1 MSEKTMEFFVYSHDE
16 RKYEYVQ
23 DERKDVLSRIVK
35 LPTVPEIEDALKREK
50 IDGLL
55 VLDENG
61 QRWFLVFGSHMGIVG
76 QRTARRQADSIT
88 RSGFR
93 IPGKYTIRVEF
104 PLEELSDPNIGDLW
118 KTAQQKYIKSTLSGM
133 EVDEETGIPSQI
145 AERARLLN
153 EAGYE
158 DELTMAELEK
168 QEAEL
173 RERVKQK
180 EQTGKTV
187 EKPTPITAPDLSSKK
202 SKDASNITK
211 TTKKKKT
218 PVKQDE
224 TKKEEPK
231 VQKTTKDKQ
240 EVDLSKLDFT
250 KPFFYQIIKLK
261 EYVEDN
267 YTVFSTKGKLQDLDN
282 EFEALIVFKQQK
294 IKPKTW
300 NDIVVFMKEGDLLQL
315 VLEYA
320 DGVLYALEVE
330 K

>member
-1 MSEKTMEFFVYSHDE
+1 MSEKTMEFFVYSHED

-23 DERKDVLSRIVK
+23 DERKEVLSRIVK
-35 LPTVPEIEDALKREK
+35 LPTVPEIEDALQREQ

-93 IPGKYTIRVEF
+93 IPGKYTIRVEY

-118 KTAQQKYIKSTLSGM
+118 KTAQQKYIKSSLSGM

-145 AERARLLN
+145 AERARLLTQV
-153 EAGYE
+153 GYE
-158 DELTMAELEK
+158 DELTKAELEK

-173 RERVKQK
+173 RERVKLK
-180 EQTGKTV
+180 EKTGKTV
-187 EKPTPITAPDLSSKK
+187 AKPTPISATKQTKPK
-202 SKDASNITK
+202 SQ
-211 TTKKKKT
+211 TKKVTTQKTKEKLKVTTSTSKEKKQAK
-218 PVKQDE
+218 P
-224 TKKEEPK
+224 KEEVK
-231 VQKTTKDKQ
+231 
-240 EVDLSKLDFT
+240 VDLSNLDYT
-250 KPFFYQIIKLK
+250 KPFFFQVEQLK

-282 EFEALIVFKQQK
+282 EFDALIVFKQQK
-294 IKPKTW
+294 IKPNTW
-300 NDIVVFMKEGDLLQL
+300 NDILVFMKEGDILQI

-320 DGVLYALEVE
+320 DDVLYALEVE

>member
-1 MSEKTMEFFVYSHDE
+1 MEFFVYSHEE

-23 DERKDVLSRIVK
+23 DERKEVLSRIVK
-35 LPTVPEIEDALKREK
+35 LPTVPEIEDALQREQ

-93 IPGKYTIRVEF
+93 IPGKYTIRVEY

-118 KTAQQKYIKSTLSGM
+118 KTAQQKYIKSSLSGM
-133 EVDEETGIPSQI
+133 EVDEETGIPAQI
-145 AERARLLN
+145 AERARLLTQV
-153 EAGYE
+153 GYE
-158 DELTMAELEK
+158 DELTKAELEK

-173 RERVKQK
+173 RERVKLK
-180 EQTGKTV
+180 EKTGKTV
-187 EKPTPITAPDLSSKK
+187 AKPTPIAESKTKQTTKAKSAKK
-202 SKDASNITK
+202 STK
-211 TTKKKKT
+211 TTAKKEVSPKK
-218 PVKQDE
+218 DE
-224 TKKEEPK
+224 T
-231 VQKTTKDKQ
+231 
-240 EVDLSKLDFT
+240 VDFSKLDFS
-250 KPFFYQIIKLK
+250 KPFFFQVNQLK

-267 YTVFSTKGKLQDLDN
+267 YTVFSAKGKLQDLDN
-282 EFEALIVFKQQK
+282 EFDALVVFKQQK
-294 IKPKTW
+294 IKPRTW
-300 NDIVVFMKEGDLLQL
+300 NDIVVFMKEGDILQL

-320 DGVLYALEVE
+320 DDVLYALEVE